1 MPFKSNT
8 PNHLQPSVVTRL
20 QRSARLD
27 LVIGIVSIVVLI
39 ALTMLLDIEAFE
51 LLYDFSREHEEWE
64 MDEVMLSCF
73 WIGVGA
79 IIYGI
84 RRMKDIKTLNRQIVK
99 HAYYDPI
106 TLLPNRIL
114 ALDRL
119 DKQLLR
125 VNRHGGQV
133 VVAFLDFNNFKAV
146 NDSYGHN
153 IGDELI
159 KKVGYRLS
167 EVIRNDETVA
177 RLGGD
182 EFLII
187 ATFQQDSDRDIDSL
201 LARVVKTQIQPYVI
215 DNIEF
220 NIKYSIGVARS
231 SDKIKTSVEL
241 IKAADIAMY
250 QAKSKGESIPY
261 VFYSEE
267 MTDNRKELP
276 NVHLIKPLAK

>member
-8 PNHLQPSVVTRL
+8 PSHLQPSVVTRL

-201 LARVVKTQIQPYVI
+201 LTRVVKTQIQPYVI

-220 NIKYSIGVARS
+220 NIKYSIGVAKS
-231 SDKIKTSVEL
+231 SAKIKTSIEL

-261 VFYSEE
+261 VFYSDE
-267 MTDNRKELP
+267 MTDNLKELP
-276 NVHLIKPLAK
+276 NEHLIKPLVK

>member
-1 MPFKSNT
+1 MPLKSNT
-8 PNHLQPSVVTRL
+8 PIRLQPSVVTRL

-27 LVIGIVSIVVLI
+27 LIIGGVAILLVITFTVYLEFE
-39 ALTMLLDIEAFE
+39 ALEI
-51 LLYDFSREHEEWE
+51 LYDFTREHEEWE
-64 MDEVMLSCF
+64 MDELILSSF

-84 RRMKDIKTLNRQIVK
+84 RRMKDIKTLNKQIIK

-119 DKQLLR
+119 DKQLQR
-125 VNRHGGQV
+125 ANRHGGQV

-146 NDSYGHN
+146 NDTYGHN

-159 KKVGYRLS
+159 KQVGFRLS
-167 EVIRNDETVA
+167 EVIRDDETVA

-187 ATFQQDSDRDIDSL
+187 ATFHQDSDRDINSL
-201 LARVVKTQIQPYVI
+201 LSRVVATQVQPYQI
-215 DNIEF
+215 DNLEF
-220 NIKYSIGVARS
+220 EVKYSIGIAKS
-231 SDKIKTSVEL
+231 SAKIKTSVEL

-250 QAKSKGESIPY
+250 QAKSKGESVPY
-261 VFYSEE
+261 VFYSHE
-267 MTDNRKELP
+267 MRLNSAAPSRENL
-276 NVHLIKPLAK
+276 LKPPT

>member
-1 MPFKSNT
+1 MPSKSNT
-8 PNHLQPSVVTRL
+8 PSHLQPSVVTRL

-27 LVIGIVSIVVLI
+27 LVIGIVAIFLLIV
-39 ALTMLLDIEAFE
+39 LTVYLEIEALE
-51 LLYDFSREHEEWE
+51 ILYDFTREHEEWE
-64 MDEVMLSCF
+64 MDELILSSF

-84 RRMKDIKTLNRQIVK
+84 RRMRDIKTLNKQIIK

-119 DKQLLR
+119 DKQLLH

-159 KKVGYRLS
+159 KQVGFRLS
-167 EVIRNDETVA
+167 EVIRDDETVA

-182 EFLII
+182 EFIII
-187 ATFQQDSDRDIDSL
+187 ATFPKDSDHDIESL
-201 LARVVKTQIQPYVI
+201 LSRVVETQLKPYLVDHIQFDV
-215 DNIEF
+215 
-220 NIKYSIGVARS
+220 KYSIGVAKS
-231 SDKIKTSVEL
+231 SAKIKTSVEL

-250 QAKSKGESIPY
+250 QAKTKGNTVPY
-261 VFYSEE
+261 VFYSHK
-267 MTDNRKELP
+267 MTHSPANTSL
-276 NVHLIKPLAK
+276 NI